1 MKCVK
6 LVGKKNLQSST
17 IEPPVSK
24 DGSVVVKVKS
34 CGICGSDIHYWDM
47 GVPEGLVMGHEFSGI
62 VVDPGSRFDLK
73 IGDPVTG
80 LPISPCGKCAA
91 CKSGNPQYCRQTW
104 NEAVGLSLTNPG
116 GYAEFTSC
124 RSDMIRKLPDNVSFD
139 EGCMVE
145 PSAVSLHAI
154 NLANVKVGDHV
165 LIIGG
170 GIIGLMAAEFAKKNG
185 ASYVALMET
194 NTQRGLKSLSYG
206 MVDDF
211 IDVTKDNAVQEA
223 MKKTKDGYD
232 IVVEC
237 CGNSSA
243 VTEAIMTIKPGGKI
257 ILVGVSMESITIP
270 TVAAVMGEVCLQGA
284 IAYTPEEFDTVID
297 LIAKQELDVE
307 KYIDAKVSLEEAQTS
322 FERLTSGQDA
332 AVKIIFHPNSD
343 INKEK

>member
-6 LVGKKNLQSST
+6 LVGKKNLQLST
-17 IEPPVSK
+17 IDSPVSK
-24 DGSVVVKVKS
+24 GGSVVVKVKS

-47 GVPEGLVMGHEFSGI
+47 GVPAGLVMGHEFSGI

-80 LPISPCGKCAA
+80 LPISPCGECAA
-91 CKSGNPQYCRQTW
+91 CKSGNSQYCRQTW

-270 TVAAVMGEVCLQGA
+270 TVVAVMGEVCLQGA
-284 IAYTPEEFDTVID
+284 IAYTPEEFDTVIS

-322 FERLTSGQDA
+322 FERLTSGQDD

-343 INKEK
+343 INKE